1 MDQGTITL
9 IAFGSFTLVTAA
21 VGLLLRELF
30 APRSVSAGTGV
41 PGGRV
46 KLRRR
51 QTVYDAQKPKGVLQ
65 KIDQAFDRL
74 VLDTDTGIT
83 PFGAFLLIFTSA
95 LLVGGAVWLY
105 NNEPLAGLFAGI
117 LGMLF
122 PIFVMSVQR
131 SRRMREIQEQMPHV
145 LDMLARASRAGQTSE
160 QALEL
165 AGQELEGRL
174 SREFRNCSHQLAMGR
189 SFDAVMKTLAARIRT
204 VEMRILTTTLIV
216 QRQTGGNLSD
226 TLERMSSV
234 IRDRLNGQRQMRA
247 STGAGRSSTLIIAT
261 ISPLAYLFMFIF
273 QREYLEILFSD
284 PMGRLFLGG
293 AIVLEV
299 IGIFWVAALL
309 RQER

>member
-9 IAFGSFTLVTAA
+9 IAFGSFTLITTA

-30 APRSVSAGTGV
+30 APKSASAGAGL

-51 QTVYDAQKPKGVLQ
+51 HTVYDAAKPQGFVQKV
-65 KIDQAFDRL
+65 DQAFDRL

-105 NNEPLAGLFAGI
+105 NNEPLSGLFAGM
-117 LGMLF
+117 LGMMF
-122 PIFVMSVQR
+122 PVFVMSLQR
-131 SRRMREIQEQMPHV
+131 SRRLRAIQDQMPHV

-160 QALEL
+160 QAIEL
-165 AGQELEGRL
+165 AGHELEGRL
-174 SREFRNCSHQLAMGR
+174 SREFRNCTQQLAMGR
-189 SFDAVMKTLAARIRT
+189 SFDAVMKTLASRIRT

-216 QRQTGGNLSD
+216 QRQTGGNLSE
-226 TLERMSSV
+226 TLERMSAV
-234 IRDRLNGQRQMRA
+234 IRDRLNAQRQMRA

-261 ISPLAYLFMFIF
+261 ISPLAYLFMFVF
-273 QREYLEILFSD
+273 QREYLEILFND
-284 PMGRLFLGG
+284 PLGRIFLGG
-293 AIVLEV
+293 AIVLEAV
-299 IGIFWVAALL
+299 GLFWVAALL